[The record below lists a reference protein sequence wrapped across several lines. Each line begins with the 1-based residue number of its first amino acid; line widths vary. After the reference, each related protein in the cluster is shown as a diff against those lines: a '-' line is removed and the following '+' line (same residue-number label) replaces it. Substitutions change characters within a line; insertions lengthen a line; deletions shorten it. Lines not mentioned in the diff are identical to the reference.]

1 MKVRTITLLV
11 LSATL
16 VNTRRLLQQEDYQ
29 DDESDEDYET
39 NSEENTENGEKVNM
53 AKVYCFVCHFGI
65 NHENPTPTCVTSRT

>member
-53 AKVYCFVCHFGI
+53 VKI
-65 NHENPTPTCVTSRT
+65 